1 MKYAPSEI
9 NNIAKFHNQMDL
21 LNKLCQ
27 YSIYQIGL
35 IWYIMFQYVQYN
47 R

>member
-1 MKYAPSEI
+1 MTLLMALTVMKYAPSEI
-9 NNIAKFHNQMDL
+9 NNIAKFHNQKDL

-35 IWYIMFQYVQYN
+35 I
-47 R
+47 